1 MRCERGTMF
10 VAFLPLF
17 MHSLLHVNFCAKK
30 CHVAAPELEMSIQIW
45 MLGCSVEL
53 VGEVKLVRNG

>member
-1 MRCERGTMF
+1 MF

-53 VGEVKLVRNG
+53 VGEVKWVRNG